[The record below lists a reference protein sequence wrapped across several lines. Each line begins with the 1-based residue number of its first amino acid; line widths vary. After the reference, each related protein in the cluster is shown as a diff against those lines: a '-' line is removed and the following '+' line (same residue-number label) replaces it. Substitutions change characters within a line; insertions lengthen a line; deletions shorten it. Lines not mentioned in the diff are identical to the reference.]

1 MTTPLTLTC
10 PVPLQRRRRRQRRDG
25 SPGSESAPPPLPPG
39 RVPRVARLMA
49 LAIRFDLLLREGV
62 VADYTA
68 LARLGHVSRARV
80 TQIMNL
86 LCLAP
91 DLQERLLF
99 LPRTERGRDPII
111 LRDLQPI
118 AAVLDWREQRRLW
131 PQPHKAA
138 GPTTKACSRV
148 LEKTEK
154 SRHKALELSAPAR

>member
-1 MTTPLTLTC
+1 MTTPLRLTC
-10 PVPLQRRRRRQRRDG
+10 PVLLRRRRQRSDG
-25 SPGSESAPPPLPPG
+25 SSGPESAPPPLPPG

-49 LAIRFDLLLREGV
+49 LAIRFQQLLRQRV
-62 VADYTA
+62 VADYAA

-91 DLQERLLF
+91 DLEETLLF
-99 LPRTERGRDPII
+99 LPSTERGRDPII

-131 PQPHKAA
+131 PQPDRAA
-138 GPTTKACSRV
+138 GPNTKACSRI
-148 LEKTEK
+148 LENPEIQPQG
-154 SRHKALELSAPAR
+154 A

>member
-1 MTTPLTLTC
+1 MTTPLTVTC
-10 PVPLQRRRRRQRRDG
+10 PVPFQRRRRRQRNDG
-25 SPGSESAPPPLPPG
+25 SPGPESVPPPPPPG

-49 LAIRFDLLLREGV
+49 LAIRCDRLLREGV

-91 DLQERLLF
+91 DLQEALLF

-111 LRDLQPI
+111 LRNLQPI

-131 PQPHKAA
+131 PQPHRAA
-138 GPTTKACSRV
+138 GPTMKACSRI
-148 LEKTEK
+148 LEKTQK
-154 SRHKALELSAPAR
+154 SSPKALELRASAR

>member
-1 MTTPLTLTC
+1 
-10 PVPLQRRRRRQRRDG
+10 
-25 SPGSESAPPPLPPG
+25 
-39 RVPRVARLMA
+39 MA
-49 LAIRFDLLLREGV
+49 LAIRFDRLLRQGV

-91 DLQERLLF
+91 DLQETLLF
-99 LPRTERGRDPII
+99 MPRTERGRDPII

-118 AAVLDWREQRRLW
+118 AAVLDWREQRCLW
-131 PQPHKAA
+131 PQPDIAA
-138 GPTTKACSRV
+138 DPTTKTRSRI

-154 SRHKALELSAPAR
+154 SSPKALELSAPAR

>member
-1 MTTPLTLTC
+1 MTTPLRLTC
-10 PVPLQRRRRRQRRDG
+10 PVLLRRRRQRSDG
-25 SPGSESAPPPLPPG
+25 SSGPESAPPPLPPG

-49 LAIRFDLLLREGV
+49 LAIRFEQLLRQGV
-62 VADYTA
+62 VADYAA
-68 LARLGHVSRARV
+68 LAHLGHVSRARV

-91 DLQERLLF
+91 DLQETLLL

-131 PQPHKAA
+131 PQPDKAA
-138 GPTTKACSRV
+138 GPTTKACSRI
-148 LEKTEK
+148 LKK
-154 SRHKALELSAPAR
+154 PRNPATRRLH